1 MIQVVLQF
9 CFKQVC
15 YPWIAANV
23 EVAKLFN
30 ELWFRASDNVEAAR
44 VIFHYHEKKCLLT

>member
-44 VIFHYHEKKCLLT
+44 VMYFIIMKKIVC